1 MHIEIIQSG
10 KITSLIIN
18 LNSSVLFKRF
28 SALVKP
34 YPWCL
39 PKRDPSE
46 VCKIL
51 FFFQVYLLKLFCF
64 VWIQRLENLLVYLLH
79 QRYINE
85 GVRFKEG
92 K

>member
-10 KITSLIIN
+10 KIPSLIIN

-28 SALVKP
+28 SALVKS

-51 FFFQVYLLKLFCF
+51 YFFQVYLLKLFCF
-64 VWIQRLENLLVYLLH
+64 VWNPKARKFACLLVTSKIH
-79 QRYINE
+79 
-85 GVRFKEG
+85 
-92 K
+92 